1 MSPPPKTMTAAVIRR
16 AREPIVL
23 EERRVPDPGPGQVRI
38 RVEACG
44 ICACDLR
51 LQEGYFDLA
60 KLPVVPGHEVVGR
73 VDAVAPDV
81 SAWVPGDRVGV
92 SWIWSTCGVCDACV
106 AGDDPGCARQEV
118 CGVTVDGG
126 YAPYLV
132 APAPFVTRV
141 PDELSAAEAA
151 PLFCAGLTTYAGL
164 QAAGVAAGMTVA
176 VQGLGGL
183 GHLGLQ
189 YANALDAKVVA
200 ITRGAGK
207 VDLARE
213 LGALEVI
220 DAAED
225 DPAAALR
232 DLGGADVVLAT
243 APSGRAMGPL
253 LGGLKP
259 RGALVIVGASA
270 ESFPLAPGA
279 VIGGRLRVIGS
290 AAGSRRQMREALDL
304 AVRHAIRP
312 IVETCR
318 LDEVPRAFER
328 LARGEVRLRAVIEF
342 P

>member
-1 MSPPPKTMTAAVIRR
+1 MTAAVIRR
-16 AREPIVL
+16 ARAPIAF
-23 EERRVPDPGPGQVRI
+23 EERRVPDPGPGQVRV

-44 ICACDLR
+44 VCAGDLQI
-51 LQEGYFDLA
+51 QEGLFDFA

-73 VDAVAPDV
+73 VDAIAPDV

-92 SWIWSTCGVCDACV
+92 PWIWSTCGVCDACV
-106 AGDDPGCARQEV
+106 AGDEPGCARQQA

-132 APAPFVTRV
+132 APAAFVTRV
-141 PDELSAAEAA
+141 PDELSSTEAA

-164 QAAGVAAGMTVA
+164 QAAGVTAGMTVA
-176 VQGLGGL
+176 VQGIGD
-183 GHLGLQ
+183 LGLQ
-189 YANALDAKVVA
+189 YANALDARVVA
-200 ITRGAGK
+200 ITRGADK
-207 VDLARE
+207 HDLARE

-220 DAAED
+220 DAAEV

-243 APSGRAMGPL
+243 APSGLAMGPL
-253 LGGLKP
+253 LGGLKQ
-259 RGALVIVGASA
+259 RGALVIVGVSA
-270 ESFPLAPGA
+270 ERFPVAPA
-279 VIGGRLRVIGS
+279 TVVGGRLRVIGS

-318 LDEVPRAFER
+318 LDEVPRVFER
-328 LARGEVRLRAVIEF
+328 LARNEVRFRAVIEF